1 MAKTQD
7 FTAFFKDLPVAF
19 DTGAVTDAWKFA
31 AAFGERFSAIALD
44 AAGQSTDITTNTVKE
59 TLTQLRNVTR
69 VQDEPADYAKAV
81 TDFGTAQTD
90 LLKAH
95 FDALGAVAK
104 QAQGDAAELLQTTGK
119 QVAEQG
125 TKTANDAGSK
135 AKAAVSKAAK
145 AA

>member
-1 MAKTQD
+1 MANTQD

-19 DTGAVTDAWKFA
+19 DTAAVTDAWKTA
-31 AAFGERFSAIALD
+31 ATFGERFSAIALD
-44 AAGQSTDITTNTVKE
+44 AAGQSNDIATNTAKE
-59 TLTQLRNVTR
+59 TLAQLRSVTK
-69 VQDEPADYAKAV
+69 VQDAPEDYAKAV
-81 TDFGTAQTD
+81 TDFGTAQTE

-104 QAQGDAAELLQTTGK
+104 QAQGDAAELLQTTGQ

-125 TKTANDAGSK
+125 TKAANDAGSK